1 MIRLRY
7 GIKGLSDRRPT
18 STGKRR
24 LVNVRATFYWCAPLV
39 LLLVGVAALVPRIE
53 LAADRLPGRPLAA
66 VRFVVPLLAALTLVA
81 GVGASMVPLR
91 AEPYGPG
98 RNLVLTTTLQPCL
111 QCAAAI
117 RLGPIAAVRFAGH
130 DVYWDGCHDF
140 GRLSPREARR
150 VQPAREGPHHDEL
163 GVFARL
169 MSRIGAGQRP
179 RYEELMRALGE
190 GPGFDLAHRLADD
203 GEVERLTA
211 MEVDEALAY
220 LWPRLSELRE
230 AS

>member
-1 MIRLRY
+1 MDFTHAS
-7 GIKGLSDRRPT
+7 GST
-18 STGKRR
+18 SAARAWADLDEPWREAFRQAWEALKTGNIAIGACASTQDGTIVHAARNRVLDKDGPAGEIFGSA
-24 LVNVRATFYWCAPLV
+24 LAHAETNV
-39 LLLVGVAALVPRIE
+39 
-53 LAADRLPGRPLAA
+53 LARLPFR
-66 VRFVVPLLAALTLVA
+66 
-81 GVGASMVPLR
+81 S
-91 AEPYGPG
+91 E

-117 RLGPIAAVRFAGH
+117 RLGPIATVRFAGH

-150 VQPAREGPHHDEL
+150 VQPAREGPRRDEL
-163 GVFARL
+163 GVFASL
-169 MSRIGAGQRP
+169 MSRIGGGQMP

-190 GPGFDLAHRLADD
+190 GPGFDLAHRLAAD

-220 LWPRLSELRE
+220 LWPRLSELCE